1 MVQMSTN
8 RRLPAPTNQ
17 GPSALATN
25 VKFLPSFV
33 LRNFIRKRPSPY
45 TGYRQSD
52 PTEAA
57 ATTRTYGN
65 NRNRPGARPQSP
77 HKHSQP
83 IGSRR
88 NTQKGP
94 RGEGRPPPG
103 RKTSLA
109 KRVGGKRGRRMEKSR
124 PDRKEKRRREPERK
138 ARRGWECPREKA
150 VTRRGGVEVGADHG
164 TWRGAKG

>member
-1 MVQMSTN
+1 MVQMSN
-8 RRLPAPTNQ
+8 FYLRSVRKILLENDPAP
-17 GPSALATN
+17 
-25 VKFLPSFV
+25 
-33 LRNFIRKRPSPY
+33 

-77 HKHSQP
+77 HKHSRP

-109 KRVGGKRGRRMEKSR
+109 KRVGGERGRRMEKSR

-138 ARRGWECPREKA
+138 ARRRVNLVPKMTCQGCLKSCPTKVSEP
-150 VTRRGGVEVGADHG
+150 G
-164 TWRGAKG
+164 

>member
-1 MVQMSTN
+1 MVPAIFHHSSLGKWERIFPYRSLGQN
-8 RRLPAPTNQ
+8 R
-17 GPSALATN
+17 
-25 VKFLPSFV
+25 
-33 LRNFIRKRPSPY
+33 IPSPHLSDRCGEVCSFFGILLENDPSH

-109 KRVGGKRGRRMEKSR
+109 KRVGGERGRRMEKSR
-124 PDRKEKRRREPERK
+124 PDRKEKRRREP
-138 ARRGWECPREKA
+138 
-150 VTRRGGVEVGADHG
+150 
-164 TWRGAKG
+164 